1 MSQTG
6 SDATDGQI
14 RDLRWRKSSYSNP
27 NGNCVELA
35 AVPGAG
41 VAMRNSRDPRGTV
54 LLYTPAEMAAFVSGV
69 KNGQFDDL
77 IDPAD
82 DRLDPFD
89 EIRP

>member
-6 SDATDGQI
+6 IDAIDEQI

-35 AVPGAG
+35 VLPGAG
-41 VAMRNSRDPRGTV
+41 IAMRNSRDPHGAV
-54 LLYTPAEMAAFVSGV
+54 LLYTPAEMAAFVHGI

-77 IDPAD
+77 ISPAD
-82 DRLDPFD
+82 TQVDCGDD
-89 EIRP
+89 IRP